1 MIQNFFAKSFKA
13 ILFAIGLSLTI
24 WRSHECLQK
33 YSNSNLSTKVNM
45 FNSFE
50 TVLPVIV
57 ICPSYM
63 ESYNFTNLKSI
74 GIANAEEYRNGNW
87 YGNSALD
94 GTAVLKYVTRV
105 ARLLGL
111 TATAISVQL
120 LFTANSNSDHI

>member
-63 ESYNFTNLKSI
+63 ESYNSTNLNNI
-74 GIANAEEYRNGNW
+74 GIDNAEECF
-87 YGNSALD
+87 SH
-94 GTAVLKYVTRV
+94 K
-105 ARLLGL
+105 
-111 TATAISVQL
+111 
-120 LFTANSNSDHI
+120 